1 MVLGF
6 ILYESIDLVYHA
18 GKFGYN
24 TITGAYNWYYSVP
37 NEEEEGENKRLERLE
52 NKIDKISKLFE
63 DNHLKEKINQLNLKI
78 EAKKN

>member
-18 GKFGYN
+18 GKIGYN
-24 TITGAYNWYYSVP
+24 TVSGAYNWYYGTP
-37 NEEEEGENKRLERLE
+37 EEPEENKRLKRLE

-63 DNHLKEKINQLNLKI
+63 ENDMKEKANLKI
-78 EAKKN
+78 EKN

>member
-24 TITGAYNWYYSVP
+24 TVSGAYNWYYGIQ
-37 NEEEEGENKRLERLE
+37 EEEQKENKRLERLE

-63 DNHLKEKINQLNLKI
+63 DNDLKEKINQLNLKI
-78 EAKKN
+78 EKN